1 MWAGFAAGSSKGPAS
16 ANTRYI
22 SEDIPIGM
30 VLWASLGR
38 LLGVPTPTADSLIQI
53 SSVVHG
59 TDYWQGGRTVEKL
72 GLAGMTADD
81 LVRYLMQG
89 PMGHPLA

>member
-1 MWAGFAAGSSKGPAS
+1 MWAGFAAGSSKGPACT
-16 ANTRYI
+16 NTRYI

-59 TDYWQGGRTVEKL
+59 TDYWQGGRTLEKL